1 VVNKISISSNSSVII
16 PNEINMA
23 RRPDS
28 AVAMQNMA
36 IKQLQDECKEWEKKF
51 CDAKDEVHQLAGA
64 RSRAARIA
72 RFQGTGTDT
81 SKATPVNTEAS
92 LVQMLRTQIQQLKL
106 LREEESTQHYML
118 QTKYDMR
125 ATAIDDLSA
134 ELSDMRQ
141 RLHAAEAELEA
152 VEELTTQVPTLE
164 EEINYLTNLHVGID
178 CAEFSRVSIEK
189 VAEALR
195 MQKAAEVGVEALPHL
210 QKQVTLL
217 EQQNTYSQKQ
227 LLDALR
233 DGRTATADARTAT
246 AEAAKLQRKVDHECT
261 VNTMHD
267 FHMRDLERALA
278 MYKPTTSLSAQVAS
292 TVNSSSSA
300 ITIVINITPSEK
312 TNMSYLK
319 RVKTAFAIAVEP
331 KLKITGDKAVVDD
344 FTAGMDLAAA
354 KLADLTASSSYWR
367 DVAQQNAAKADKVT
381 AELIAHSDCTVF
393 AHRNLV
399 DELEAK
405 DTLLQI
411 QAGLVAQWQGK
422 LARVSEFIDK
432 ANEEMRKTGVKDV

>member
-1 VVNKISISSNSSVII
+1 VANKISISSNSSVII

-28 AVAMQNMA
+28 AVAMQDMA

-195 MQKAAEVGVEALPHL
+195 MQKAAEVGVEAL
-210 QKQVTLL
+210 L

-319 RVKTAFAIAVEP
+319 RVKTAFAIAVE
-331 KLKITGDKAVVDD
+331 LKITGDKAVVDD

-367 DVAQQNAAKADKVT
+367 DVAQQNAAKADKVS